1 MIGCP
6 NCGNKL
12 VFDVELQR
20 MKCRYCSATFLIS
33 EAAKWSKDAYEQTA
47 EGTSQNEMEVT
58 TFTCSQCGA
67 EISADT
73 DEAVTWC
80 SYCGSPATLHS
91 RLTRI
96 RRPDLVVP
104 FQKSKDECVA
114 EYKRIARTQI
124 YAPRDLIRHGDADG
138 FRGIYMPYWT
148 YDISRRGTYD
158 FLGEMTEP
166 EGDGYVKITYRIQ
179 GRLSSNYSGLSHDA
193 SQTFD
198 DYVSERIAPYPW
210 RNKRQFNLCYLNG
223 FYANAAD
230 TDDTVYLSRI
240 VNTEKELIYTD
251 VCSKYF
257 QYGPKETSVITD
269 LAVQGQPGVNGNFW
283 TPVRELKKEEKPQA
297 TTENTLIE
305 SKAEWEARQPQKA
318 ISVKSKLAMFPVW
331 FMSYRW
337 GDRVSYAT
345 MNGDTG
351 KMYAE
356 FPASPKRFLFF
367 SALTTIPLAFFF
379 YSLYTLTPSYI
390 LFVALM
396 AALGASCMFKSEV
409 MEIFKK
415 QYHVITEEDGKKV
428 KHTTR
433 NTIIL
438 CLIGAVLL
446 MPGIQLWWDTTFA
459 LSFLQIYR
467 AVSVAICVVF
477 VIRLMKMSSTYSGIV
492 DVAMNR
498 VNIWFLLTAIAAAT
512 VFFFNPA
519 SDELF
524 YGLAFAVIIAVG
536 ISVFALI
543 KSYNV
548 LSSTRPKQFNRS
560 GGEDDHA

>member
-6 NCGNKL
+6 NCGNN
-12 VFDVELQR
+12 
-20 MKCRYCSATFLIS
+20 STFLIS
-33 EAAKWSKDAYEQTA
+33 EATKWSKDAFEQT
-47 EGTSQNEMEVT
+47 ESGDSPNEIEVT

-67 EISADT
+67 EISADS

-96 RRPDLVVP
+96 RKPDLVVP
-104 FQKSKDECVA
+104 FQMSKDVCVA
-114 EYKRIARTQI
+114 EYKRIARKQI
-124 YAPRDLIRHGDADG
+124 YAPRDLINHGDADG

-148 YDISRRGTYD
+148 YDINRRGT
-158 FLGEMTEP
+158 FNFMGEATEQ
-166 EGDGYVKITYRIQ
+166 EGDGYVKITYRMQ
-179 GRLSSNYSGLSHDA
+179 GRLNSSYSGLSHDA

-230 TDDTVYLSRI
+230 QDEMVYINRV

-251 VCSKYF
+251 ACSKYH
-257 QYGPKETSVITD
+257 QYGPKEESVIAD
-269 LAVQGQPGVNGNFW
+269 LSVQGQPGHSGGLW
-283 TPVRELKKEEKPQA
+283 TPVREIPKEGTPRVSS
-297 TTENTLIE
+297 ENALIE
-305 SKAEWEARQPQKA
+305 TKPEWDARQPDKA

-356 FPASPKRFLFF
+356 FPASTKRFLFF
-367 SALTTIPLAFFF
+367 SALTAIPLAAFF
-379 YSLYTLTPSYI
+379 YFLYTLTPSYI

-415 QYHVITEEDGKKV
+415 QYHVITAEDGKKV
-428 KHTTR
+428 SHKTR
-433 NTIIL
+433 NTLVL
-438 CLIGAVLL
+438 CLIGAVLV
-446 MPGIQLWWDTTFA
+446 MPAIQLWWDTTFA
-459 LSFLQIYR
+459 FSFLQIYR
-467 AVSVAICVVF
+467 VVSIAICIVF
-477 VIRLMKMSSTYSGIV
+477 VVRLINMSSTYSGIV

-498 VNIWFLLTAIAAAT
+498 VNFWFLLTAVAAAV
-512 VFFFNPA
+512 VFYFNPA

-524 YGLAFAVIIAVG
+524 YGLSFAVIAAVG
-536 ISVFALI
+536 VSVFALI

-548 LSSTRPKQFNRS
+548 LSSVRPKQFNRS